1 MPTQRSFVLRSATWL
16 RAFALLAAAGSFA
29 VLAQAPAKL
38 DKAALTK
45 YVVYLERWPADA
57 QLTLSDPKDAPDLPG
72 FQEVLIER
80 TRLGRVV
87 AQRRYFLSK
96 DGQRFFKAD
105 VFQLSEPPYEA
116 IRQRLSKG
124 TWPSFG
130 PADAPVTLIEFADL
144 QCPDCAAETKII
156 RELLPVEFPKQVQVQ
171 FRDYPLV
178 QHHWAMNASIAGR
191 CVFQSSPALFW
202 DYSDW
207 VYAHQKEI
215 TESNFQE
222 KLGQWSKDK
231 KLDSAFETCVAQRST
246 EADVKKSI
254 ANGLALEVPGTPTLF
269 LNGRMV
275 PMDTDWPTL
284 KWMID
289 YELKTTMPGESC
301 CLVDPR

>member
-1 MPTQRSFVLRSATWL
+1 MPTHQSSVPRNATWL
-16 RAFALLAAAGSFA
+16 RAFALLVAAGSA
-29 VLAQAPAKL
+29 ALLAQAPGKL

-45 YVVYLERWPADA
+45 YVIYLERWPADA
-57 QLTLSDPKDAPDLPG
+57 QVALSDPKDATGLPG
-72 FQEVLIER
+72 FQEITVER

-96 DGQRFFKAD
+96 DGERFFKTD
-105 VFQLSEPPYEA
+105 IFQFSEPPYEA
-116 IRQRLSKG
+116 TRQILSKG
-124 TWPSFG
+124 TWPSIG
-130 PADAPVTLIEFADL
+130 PVGAPVTLVVFADL
-144 QCPDCAAETKII
+144 QCPDCAAESKII

-178 QHHWAMNASIAGR
+178 QHHWAMNAAMAGR

-202 DYSDW
+202 DYADW
-207 VYAHQKEI
+207 AYAHQKEI
-215 TESNFQE
+215 TETNFQE
-222 KLGQWSKDK
+222 KLDQWSKDK
-231 KLDSAFETCVAQRST
+231 KLGSTFDACVAQRST
-246 EADVKKSI
+246 EGDVKKSI
-254 ANGLALEVPGTPTLF
+254 AAGLALEVPGTPTLF